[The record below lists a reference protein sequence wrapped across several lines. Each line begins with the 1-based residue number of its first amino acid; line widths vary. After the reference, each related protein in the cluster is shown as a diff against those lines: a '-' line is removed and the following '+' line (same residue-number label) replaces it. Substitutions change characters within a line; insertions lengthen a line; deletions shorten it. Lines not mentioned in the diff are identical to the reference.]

1 MSCSNTVTHPGQ
13 RVAVLFTK
21 AEPEWDENPKELISV
36 TFPRKGKQ
44 NRDFRCDL
52 HRLQTRQLTILLVGT
67 KARKKNILV
76 RKGSLGNTVDV
87 RSVKRFDRGQLIEI
101 ILSNYSCLFTTLY
114 EDISTV

>member
-21 AEPEWDENPKELISV
+21 AEPEWGENPKELISV

-67 KARKKNILV
+67 KARKKKYT
-76 RKGSLGNTVDV
+76 RAERESGKYCDV